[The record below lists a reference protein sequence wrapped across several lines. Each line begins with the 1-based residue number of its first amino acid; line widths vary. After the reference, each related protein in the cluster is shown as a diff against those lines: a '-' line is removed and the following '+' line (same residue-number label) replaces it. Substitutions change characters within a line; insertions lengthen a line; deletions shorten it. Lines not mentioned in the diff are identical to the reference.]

1 MAENNA
7 TIPNNRVLPGRQ
19 GASGVSAMTTVGN
32 NNAGR
37 GQMTVQVRQQMLI
50 DSDPKDR
57 VVITNNRTGARDLLP
72 GWASKLHV
80 SETGLEYMQRAQM
93 DASARGMSFSGVLEE
108 QDPSEDYAGTELAN
122 MDAFQRQLFFAGIRT
137 QSIPEKGIYADQ
149 VNRFFQSNIPGSQVL
164 FPEYIN
170 RMMRQALIAPD
181 VLPWIIA
188 VNTGVVGDFYRSIY
202 TNDTIA
208 QRRLTR
214 VGQGAEL
221 PKTSFTAS
229 EHAVNLYKYG
239 RLLEGSYEYFRTVTI
254 DLFSILLQ
262 RIALQAN
269 LDKADTAIDVAINGD
284 GNSNTATNYN
294 QSTLDTGAVPTYK
307 AFIAF
312 ALKFYPYQLNT
323 LVGGDAAFIN
333 FLSMAR
339 PSVDPFQIL
348 NLLQRGEMITQRVEL
363 AQNLYSDV
371 KLVYLPST
379 PANVLVGLD
388 RRFALEQLNE
398 IGASLVE
405 TDRLIQSQRNQ
416 IAISEKVGY
425 AQIFNQAIAVWTTN
439 A

>member
-1 MAENNA
+1 MADNA
-7 TIPNNRVLPGRQ
+7 TIPSNRVLPGRQ
-19 GASGVSAMTTVGN
+19 GASGVSAMTTVGQAN
-32 NNAGR
+32 RLEVPVFTRMKNI
-37 GQMTVQVRQQMLI
+37 LE
-50 DSDPKDR
+50 SDPKDR
-57 VVITNNRTGARDLLP
+57 MVISSVRTGALELIPQMASMLNVQESSLDLM
-72 GWASKLHV
+72 H
-80 SETGLEYMQRAQM
+80 RAQFE
-93 DASARGMSFSGVLEE
+93 AGRRLISFSGLLEE
-108 QDPSEDYAGTELAN
+108 MDPSEQYAGTELAN

-149 VNRFFQSNIPGSQVL
+149 VNRFFQSNVPGSQVL

-170 RMMRQALIAPD
+170 RVMRQALIAPD
-181 VLPWIIA
+181 VLPWIVA

-208 QRRLTR
+208 QRRLYR
-214 VGQGAEL
+214 VGQGADL
-221 PKTSFTAS
+221 PKTSFTSA
-229 EHAVNLYKYG
+229 EHAINLYKYG

-269 LDKADTAIDVAINGD
+269 LDKADSAVDVAINGD
-284 GNSNTATNYN
+284 GNSNAATNYN

-323 LVGGDAAFIN
+323 LVGGDTAFIN
-333 FLSMAR
+333 FLTMAR

-348 NLLQRGEMITQRVEL
+348 NLLQRGEMVTQRVEL

-398 IGASLVE
+398 VGASLVE

-425 AQIFNQAIAVWTTN
+425 AQIFNQAIATWTTN

>member
-1 MAENNA
+1 MAEINA
-7 TIPNNRVLPGRQ
+7 TIPNNQPPAGRQ
-19 GASGVSAMTTVGN
+19 GAGGVTAIVGT
-32 NNAGR
+32 AGR
-37 GQMTVQVRQQMLI
+37 VQIPVLSRMRNIL
-50 DSDPKDR
+50 DSDPKER
-57 VVITNNRTGARDLLP
+57 VIATGVHTGALELIP
-72 GWASKLHV
+72 QMASMLNT
-80 SETGLEYMQRAQM
+80 SDGSLEYMARAQSE
-93 DASARGMSFSGVLEE
+93 AGRRGMSLSGLFEE
-108 QDPSEDYAGTELAN
+108 MDPTEQYAGTELGN

-137 QSIPEKGIYADQ
+137 QSMPEKGIYADM
-149 VNRFFQSNIPGSQVL
+149 VNRFFQSNVPGSQVL
-164 FPEYIN
+164 FPEFIN
-170 RMMRQALIAPD
+170 RIMRQALIAPD
-181 VLPWIIA
+181 VLPYIIA
-188 VNTGVVGDFYRSIY
+188 VNTGVVGDFYRSIS
-202 TNDTIA
+202 TNDTVA
-208 QRRLTR
+208 MRRMYR

-221 PKTSFTAS
+221 PKTTFAATEKAI
-229 EHAVNLYKYG
+229 NLYKYG
-239 RLLEGSYEYFRTVTI
+239 RLLEGSYEYFRTITI
-254 DLFSILLQ
+254 DLFSILMQ

-284 GNSNTATNYN
+284 GNSNPATNYN
-294 QSTLDTGAVPTYK
+294 QSVLDTGVTPTYK

-323 LVGGDAAFIN
+323 LVGGDAAFIS

-348 NLLQRGEMITQRVEL
+348 NLLQGGGVFTQQVQL

-405 TDRLIQSQRNQ
+405 TDRIIQSQRNQ
-416 IAISEKVGY
+416 IAISEKVGF
-425 AQIFNQAIAVWTTN
+425 AKIFNEASLTWTTN

>member
-1 MAENNA
+1 MADNA

-19 GASGVSAMTTVGN
+19 GASGVAAITTVGN
-32 NNAGR
+32 AAR
-37 GQMTVQVRQQMLI
+37 IPMTSLTRMKDILS
-50 DSDPKDR
+50 SDPKDR
-57 VVITNNRTGARDLLP
+57 VIVTDVRTGALELLP
-72 GWASKLHV
+72 QMASALNV
-80 SETGLEYMQRAQM
+80 QDTALDYMQRAQFE
-93 DASARGMSFSGVLEE
+93 SGRRGMSFSGLLEE
-108 QDPSEDYAGTELAN
+108 MDPSEQYAGTELAN

-149 VNRFFQSNIPGSQVL
+149 VNRFFQSNVPGSQVL

-202 TNDTIA
+202 TNDTVA
-208 QRRLTR
+208 QRRMPR

-221 PKTSFTAS
+221 PKTSFTSS
-229 EHAVNLYKYG
+229 ERAINLYKYG
-239 RLLEGSYEYFRTVTI
+239 RILEGSYEYFRTVTI

-284 GNSNTATNYN
+284 GNSNAATNYN
-294 QSTLDTGAVPTYK
+294 QSTLDTGVTPTYK

-323 LVGGDAAFIN
+323 LVGSDAAFIN
-333 FLSMAR
+333 FLTMAR

-348 NLLQRGEMITQRVEL
+348 NLLQAGEIVTQRVEL

-371 KLVYLPST
+371 KLVYLPSV

-425 AQIFNQAIAVWTTN
+425 AQIFSQAILTWTTN